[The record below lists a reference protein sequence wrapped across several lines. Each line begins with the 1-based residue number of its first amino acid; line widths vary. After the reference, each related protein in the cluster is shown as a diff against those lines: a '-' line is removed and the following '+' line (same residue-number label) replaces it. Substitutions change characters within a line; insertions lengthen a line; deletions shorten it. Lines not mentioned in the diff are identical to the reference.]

1 MFRIYTERKHGFE
14 NEARQIMS
22 EIKGFLG
29 IEGVTG
35 VRYLNRYDIE
45 NISDETAKS
54 AAIRIFSEPQSD
66 TCYFEH
72 IPLEKDDTIIAWEYL
87 PGQYDQRADSATQCL
102 SILMSGLKSAGAGA
116 GSDEKPVVRCAKLV
130 ILKGNVTEADVER
143 IRHYLI
149 NPVDSRLAHLE
160 IPETLKMQT
169 EVPGDIPVF
178 EGFIDLDTAG
188 LSAIRDKM
196 GLAMDMADIAFLQQY
211 FKKEGR
217 NPTETEIRVL
227 DTYWSD
233 HCRHTTFNTVL
244 DGIDIEDGELSDPIK
259 KSLGE
264 YRDMRN
270 ELYAERAKNGAKP
283 ETLMD
288 MACIGAKY
296 LKKHGKLDDIELSEE
311 INACSIFIDVDVTD
325 TSAKGGASCAA
336 CGADDAKKTEK
347 WLLQF
352 KNETHN
358 HPTEIE
364 PFGGAATCIG
374 GAIRD
379 PLSGRAW
386 VYQSLRVTGAA
397 DPTKPIDQTREGKL
411 PQKKL
416 TREAAQGFSSYGNQ
430 IGLTTG
436 QVAEIYHP
444 GFEAKR
450 MELGAV
456 IAAVPADVVK
466 REEPEAG
473 DVVVLVGGGTG
484 RDGIGGATGSSKA
497 HTVKSVTTA
506 AAEVQKGNAVEER
519 KIQRLFRN
527 RDVSRMIRRC
537 NDFGAGGVSVAV
549 GELAPGLDINLD
561 AVPKKYEGLNG
572 TELAI
577 SESQERMAIVVRAKD
592 ADALIAA
599 AAAENLNAV
608 VIAKVTD
615 TNRLIMKWRGKTIV
629 DIDRAFLDTAGASR
643 NAKASV
649 GTVKKAES
657 PLCAPL
663 PNVAAFLDKAT
674 KTGANCANSAGAAN
688 ANNTTATQDCTNPLE
703 TAWITN
709 MREQA
714 VCSQRGLSERFDG
727 SIGSASVL
735 FPMGGKYQSTP
746 ESGCAA
752 KIPVLPPYETETT
765 SLMTFG
771 YDPRVA
777 SWSPYHGAQTAVL
790 YSLARITAMG
800 GNPESCR
807 LTFQEYF
814 ERTSSE
820 KAWGKPA
827 AALLG
832 ALSAQKAMGTAAIGG
847 KDSMSGTFQD
857 LNVPPTLVSFAVTTE
872 NARNITGGA
881 FKKDGSSVYLIQS
894 PYTDYLTPDFAAF
907 TENARLLYS
916 LNKKGV
922 INAMYPV
929 GAGGIA
935 EAVTKMAFGNKVGC
949 QFDESFFNELNNRKT
964 VQQAVLAQN
973 GHDSAKCPCYQ
984 LFIPLYGSIIV
995 EIPAEKDAEFQQAAG
1010 TKAIKLGKTLKEAVI
1025 RVKAAV
1031 IDLVKTEK
1039 AWEEPLSDVFP
1050 PVSTVSAEEEKTGM
1064 VEKLPQFALEEHS
1077 SLTEARKKLAESG
1090 VACAESGAV
1099 HAEIATKS
1107 DKSAAAA
1114 SSKARPKV
1122 IIPVFPGTNCEY
1134 DMARAFDLAGAETE
1148 LFIFRNNTQAALKES
1163 LEGLREKISN
1173 AQILA
1178 LAGGFSA
1185 GDEPDGSAK
1194 FIANVLREPGIAN
1207 AVMELKEKRK
1217 GLILGIC
1224 NGFQALVKT
1233 GLLPYGKILEPTED
1247 MPTLTYNRIGRHI
1260 SRIVRTRVVS
1270 AISPWAADETVLLPK
1285 THMIPVSHGEG
1296 RIIMSREMAEDL
1308 FKKGQV
1314 FTQYVNENGVPVMNE
1329 PDNPNG
1335 SMFAIEGLT
1344 SEDGLILGKMGHS
1357 ERNIGNNPDGS
1368 SCDIIKNIGGD
1379 KCQNVFAAGVRY
1391 FA

>member
-29 IEGVTG
+29 IKGVTG

-45 NISDETAKS
+45 NINEDTAKA

-66 TCYFEH
+66 ICYFEH
-72 IPLEKDDTIIAWEYL
+72 IPLEENNSIIAWEYL

-102 SILMSGLKSAGAGA
+102 SILMSGLEASVKQS
-116 GSDEKPVVRCAKLV
+116 GSQEKPVVRCAKLV
-130 ILKGNVTEADVER
+130 ILSGSVTEADVEK

-149 NPVDSRLAHLE
+149 NPVDSRLAHLD
-160 IPETLKMQT
+160 IPQTLKMQT

-178 EGFIDLDTAG
+178 EGFIDLDKAG

-196 GLAMDMADIAFLQQY
+196 GLAMDMADIEFLQQY

-217 NPTETEIRVL
+217 NPTETEVRVL

-244 DGIDIEDGELSDPIK
+244 DDIKIEDGELSEPVK

-264 YRDMRN
+264 YRSMRD
-270 ELYAERAKNGAKP
+270 ELYGERAKNGTKP

-325 TSAKGGASCAA
+325 TSVTGAKGAGCAK
-336 CGADDAKKTEK
+336 CGAGSSSSGTSEGDSADVSGAKKTEK

-473 DVVVLVGGGTG
+473 DLVVLVGGGTG

-497 HTVKSVTTA
+497 HNVKSVTTA

-592 ADALIAA
+592 ADSLIAA

-608 VIAKVTD
+608 VIATVTD
-615 TNRLIMKWRGKTIV
+615 TNRLVMKWRGKTIV

-643 NAKASV
+643 KAKASISS
-649 GTVKKAES
+649 VKKLES

-663 PNVAAFLDKAT
+663 PGVAKILDKA
-674 KTGANCANSAGAAN
+674 SADASCGKDAS
-688 ANNTTATQDCTNPLE
+688 TATAGDGNPLE
-703 TAWITN
+703 EAWLAN

-790 YSLARITAMG
+790 HSLARITAMG
-800 GNPESCR
+800 GNPENCR

-814 ERTSSE
+814 ERTASE

-832 ALSAQKAMGTAAIGG
+832 ALTAQKEMGTASIGG

-872 NARNITGGA
+872 KASNITGGA
-881 FKKDGSSVYLIQS
+881 FKDSGSSVYLVQS
-894 PYTDYLTPDFAAF
+894 PYTDSLTPDFASFAD
-907 TENARLLYS
+907 NARLLYS

-929 GAGGIA
+929 AAGGLA
-935 EAVTKMAFGNKVGC
+935 EALTKMAFGNKVGC
-949 QFDESFFNELNNRKT
+949 QVDEEFFAGLNNTKT
-964 VQQAVLAQN
+964 VQQAVLSQN
-973 GHDSAKCPCYQ
+973 GHDSEKHPCYQ
-984 LFIPLYGSIIV
+984 LFIPMYGSLLV
-995 EIPAEKDAEFQQAAG
+995 EVPADKCGDFQQAAG
-1010 TKAIKLGKTLKEAVI
+1010 TKAIKLGTTIAEPVI
-1025 RVKAAV
+1025 RVKSAL
-1031 IDLVKTEK
+1031 IDLAKTENL
-1039 AWEEPLSDVFP
+1039 WEEPLSDVFP
-1050 PVSTVSAEEEKTGM
+1050 PVSTISAEEEKNGR
-1064 VEKLPQFALEEHS
+1064 VEKLPAFASEVHP
-1077 SLTEARKKLAESG
+1077 SLVEARKKSYPTG
-1090 VACAESGAV
+1090 
-1099 HAEIATKS
+1099 T
-1107 DKSAAAA
+1107 
-1114 SSKARPKV
+1114 KARPKV

-1134 DMARAFDLAGAETE
+1134 DMARAFILAGADAE
-1148 LFIFRNNTQAALKES
+1148 LFIFRNNTQEALKES
-1163 LEGLREKISN
+1163 LGGLREKI
-1173 AQILA
+1173 AGTQILA

-1185 GDEPDGSAK
+1185 GDEPDGSGK
-1194 FIANVLREPGIAN
+1194 FIANVLREPGIAD
-1207 AVMELKEKRK
+1207 AVMALKEDRK

-1233 GLLPYGKILEPTED
+1233 GLLPYGKILEPRED

-1260 SRIVRTRVVS
+1260 SRVVRTRMVS
-1270 AISPWAADETVLLPK
+1270 AISPWSWDDTVLKPE
-1285 THMIPVSHGEG
+1285 THMIPISHGEG
-1296 RIIMSREMAEDL
+1296 RIIMSPEMAEDL

-1314 FTQYVNENGVPVMNE
+1314 FTQYVNEKGLPVMNE

-1335 SMFAIEGLT
+1335 SMYAIEGLT
-1344 SEDGLILGKMGHS
+1344 SEDGLILGKMGHT
-1357 ERNIGNNPDGS
+1357 ERNVGMNLDGS
-1368 SCDIIKNIGGD
+1368 SYDLIKNIGGN
-1379 KCQNVFAAGVRY
+1379 KCQNIFAAGIRY
-1391 FA
+1391 FE